1 MTMTFTQSMS
11 RVKIHKFTYVYSA
24 GLDIL
29 SLGCHAGVH
38 IYFCLM
44 FDCVLMYSDGRC
56 GVLVVLVQ
64 AINNGSMA

>member
-1 MTMTFTQSMS
+1 MS
-11 RVKIHKFTYVYSA
+11 IVKIRLYLS

-44 FDCVLMYSDGRC
+44 FDCVNVNVFGWTVWC
-56 GVLVVLVQ
+56 VGGVGAGHQ
-64 AINNGSMA
+64 

>member
-1 MTMTFTQSMS
+1 MTMTFIHNQCQES
-11 RVKIHKFTYVYSA
+11 RYISLYSA

-29 SLGCHAGVH
+29 SFGCHAGVH
-38 IYFCLM
+38 IHFCLM

-56 GVLVVLVQ
+56 GVLVVLEQ

>member
-1 MTMTFTQSMS
+1 MTMTFIHNQCQES
-11 RVKIHKFTYVYSA
+11 RYIRLYSA

-44 FDCVLMYSDGRC
+44 FDCVNVNVFGWTVWC
-56 GVLVVLVQ
+56 VGGVGAGHQ
-64 AINNGSMA
+64 

>member
-1 MTMTFTQSMS
+1 MTFIHNQCQES
-11 RVKIHKFTYVYSA
+11 RYIRLYSS

-29 SLGCHAGVH
+29 SLGCYAGVH
-38 IYFCLM
+38 IYVYLM

>member
-1 MTMTFTQSMS
+1 MTMTF
-11 RVKIHKFTYVYSA
+11 IHNQCQDAYIRPSCT

-29 SLGCHAGVH
+29 SLGFHAGVH
-38 IYFCLM
+38 IYFSLM